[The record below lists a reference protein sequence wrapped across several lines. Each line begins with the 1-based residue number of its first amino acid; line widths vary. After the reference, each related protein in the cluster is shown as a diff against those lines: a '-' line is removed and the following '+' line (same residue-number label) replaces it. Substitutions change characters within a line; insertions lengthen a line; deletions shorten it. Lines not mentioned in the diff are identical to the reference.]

1 MCWLQGTGAE
11 WQEEQEESL
20 SEQLESNTH
29 TLPSNP
35 AVPSNLTQ
43 NIIYLWWQRPEVRGL
58 ELTRSDWNKS
68 LKANNYTD
76 SLLCHRCNL
85 VRIRSFNNKNT
96 KCSSHTRGWWNKVPG
111 RSPPENGKIKYFFPA
126 AWIILPGKCP
136 EERPPRCLPCIH
148 RRQSHY
154 TGSSEDHWGLKS
166 IKFKILFLVCE
177 N

>member
-1 MCWLQGTGAE
+1 MVVVVVVVVVSMCWLQGTGAE

-58 ELTRSDWNKS
+58 ELTRSDWNKG

-96 KCSSHTRGWWNKVPG
+96 KCSSHTRGWCVETTVRAANEYSAGVEVDLARDYKTG
-111 RSPPENGKIKYFFPA
+111 MKQGAGFLQSSIPEFEELKYF
-126 AWIILPGKCP
+126 
-136 EERPPRCLPCIH
+136 
-148 RRQSHY
+148 
-154 TGSSEDHWGLKS
+154 
-166 IKFKILFLVCE
+166 
-177 N
+177 